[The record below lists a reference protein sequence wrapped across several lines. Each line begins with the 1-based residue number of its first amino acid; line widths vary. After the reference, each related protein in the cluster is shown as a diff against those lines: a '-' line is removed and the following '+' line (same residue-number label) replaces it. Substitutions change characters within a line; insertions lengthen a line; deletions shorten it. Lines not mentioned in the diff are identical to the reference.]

1 MDQKLNDIKILLSPN
16 EAQKGAKKDQDD
28 MLRIKQASVQQT
40 ARTEIAFGSEGRQQ
54 NEKDE
59 ERKHVVIPQTPEEEL
74 YYANGLLRQVEVTYP
89 ELEAVMTKKTN
100 IVYRAMKLHL
110 KKKPENPLSTST
122 SSHSVSSASY
132 PSIAYPVY
140 LIIT

>member
-1 MDQKLNDIKILLSPN
+1 M
-16 EAQKGAKKDQDD
+16 
-28 MLRIKQASVQQT
+28 
-40 ARTEIAFGSEGRQQ
+40 
-54 NEKDE
+54 
-59 ERKHVVIPQTPEEEL
+59 VIPQTPEEEL

-89 ELEAVMTKKTN
+89 ELEAVITKKTN

-110 KKKPENPLSTST
+110 KKRPENLLSSGT
-122 SSHSVSSASY
+122 SSQSVSSASY